1 MRSRAAWCVAI
12 VAGIVAGVPFGNP
25 AGAQTPAVP
34 LLLQRPTV
42 SRTQIAFSYGG
53 DIWIVPRAGGAATRL
68 TADEGNATDPSFSPD
83 GNLIAFTGDN
93 DGNTDVYVMPTT
105 GGVPHRLTY
114 HPAPDD
120 VVGWTPDGS
129 RILFR
134 SGRNSYSRYS
144 RLFTVSKDGGPAT
157 EIDLPRSY
165 AGSFSADGKRL
176 AYMPSDPANEIWKR
190 YRGGEAS
197 EIWLATMSDGSIE
210 RVPRDGSNDASPM
223 WIGSAVYFL
232 SDRNGPTSLFKY
244 DTQSKQVIQVVE
256 NHGLDIKSASAGPD
270 VIVYEQFGALYLFDP
285 ATQKA
290 APVAV
295 TVTADLPK
303 VRPHFVSAADQIANA
318 NLSPTGARAVF
329 EARGEIITVPA
340 DKGDARNLT
349 NTTATMERDPAWSPD
364 GRSVAYFSDASGEYT
379 LHIVPQG
386 GGPPRSIVLG
396 DAPSFYY
403 SPQWSPD
410 SKKISYL
417 DKRLQLWYLDVASGR
432 SVKVDADTY
441 EAPWRALDPSWSS
454 DSRWIAYSKSLPN
467 HLRAIFLFS
476 LESGKATQITDG
488 LSDARFPV
496 FDAGGEYLYFAA
508 STNAGPAVGW
518 IDMSSYDHPVTRSLY
533 MVLLRN
539 DRPSPLIPASDEEK
553 ADTAAA
559 TTGAAAAK
567 RDSDKK
573 PAGAATDSAKHAGVP
588 SAPVRIDLA
597 HIDQRILALPTGDRR
612 WSGLLAGGAGTLFVL
627 ETVPQSSDSAQDNPT
642 NRETVYKW
650 DLASRKLTKV
660 IDGVSGFGPDGN
672 VDDRS
677 PTSFRVSLNGQKMLY
692 RAQGQWTI
700 ASTDGSSKP
709 GEGGLRLGGVQIAV
723 DPRAEWQ
730 QMYHEAWRIERD
742 FFYDPHH
749 HGLDLD
755 AAERKYR
762 PYLAS
767 LASHNDLRYLLTEA
781 MGELT
786 VGHLFI
792 FGGGDDLER
801 HPPPTGLLGA
811 DFSVDR
817 GHYRIARIYTGE
829 SWNPELRAPLS
840 EPGVNVA
847 QGDYLLAVNG
857 TEVRATEDIYKY
869 FEGMAGRSVVLRVS
883 ADPSGAGA
891 RDVTVQPIPSERAL
905 RNYAWIEDNR
915 RTVDRLS
922 GGKIG
927 YAYLP
932 NTGGDGYSYF
942 NRYYLAQTSKQGIVV
957 DERFNGGGSV
967 ADYMIEVMERRPLF
981 KMMTRDG
988 EDITSPTG
996 AIYGPKVMLIN
1007 EYAGSGGDAL
1017 PYMFRETKIGTLVGR
1032 RTWGGL
1038 VGIYGYPPL
1047 MDGMVLTAPRIA
1059 IYTMRGQFEIENH
1072 GVAPD
1077 VVEDLDPAAWRAGH
1091 DSQLEKAVAIAM
1103 DSLAKHPPVVVKR
1116 PPYPNYHTGD
1126 GTAATSSAAHA
1137 P

>member
-1 MRSRAAWCVAI
+1 MRSRAAWCMAV
-12 VAGIVAGVPFGNP
+12 VAGFAAGILSGIP
-25 AGAQTPAVP
+25 AGAQAPAAP
-34 LLLQRPTV
+34 LLLQQPTL

-53 DIWIVPRAGGAATRL
+53 DIWTVPRAGGAATRL
-68 TADEGNATDPSFSPD
+68 TAGEGTNSDPSFSPD
-83 GNLIAFTGDN
+83 GSLIAFTGLY
-93 DGNTDVYVMPTT
+93 DGNADVYVMAAG
-105 GGVPHRLTY
+105 GGVARRLTY
-114 HPAPDD
+114 HPAPDG

-134 SGRNSYSRYS
+134 SGRNSFSRYT

-157 EIDLPRSY
+157 DVDLPRSY
-165 AGSFSADGKRL
+165 DGSYSADGKRL

-197 EIWLATMSDGSIE
+197 EIWLANLSDASIE

-223 WIGSAVYFL
+223 WIGGSVYFL
-232 SDRNGPTSLFKY
+232 SDRNGPTTLFKY
-244 DTQSKQVIQVVE
+244 DTQSKQVTQVVE
-256 NHGLDIKSASAGPD
+256 NKGLDIKSASAGPD
-270 VIVYEQFGALYLFDP
+270 AIVYEQVGSLYLFDP
-285 ATQKA
+285 GTQKA
-290 APVAV
+290 APVPV

-303 VRPHFVSAADQIANA
+303 VRPHFVSAAPYVANA
-318 NLSPTGARAVF
+318 DLSPTGARAVF
-329 EARGEIITVPA
+329 ETRGEIITLPA

-349 NTTATMERDPAWSPD
+349 NTTGAMERDPAWSPD
-364 GRSVAYFSDASGEYT
+364 GRSVAYFSDVSGEYA
-379 LHIVPQG
+379 LHIQPQSG
-386 GGPPRSIVLG
+386 GAARAIVLG

-417 DKRLQLWYLDVASGR
+417 DKRLQLWYLDVASGH

-441 EAPWRALDPSWSS
+441 EAPWRAFDPSWSS
-454 DSRWIAYSKSLPN
+454 DSRWIAYSKVLPN
-467 HLRAIFLFS
+467 HLRAIFLYS
-476 LESGKATQITDG
+476 LESGKATQVTDG
-488 LSDARFPV
+488 LSDARFPA

-508 STNAGPAVGW
+508 STNAGPTVGW
-518 IDMSSYDHPVTRSLY
+518 IDMTSYDHPVTRSLY
-533 MVLLRN
+533 VVVLRN
-539 DRPSPLIPASDEEK
+539 DKPSPLAPLSDEEK
-553 ADTAAA
+553 ADTSAAA
-559 TTGAAAAK
+559 PKRDTGKKGAGGAA
-567 RDSDKK
+567 
-573 PAGAATDSAKHAGVP
+573 DSAKHAGGP
-588 SAPVRIDLA
+588 GAPIRIDLA
-597 HIDQRILALPTGDRR
+597 HIDQRIMALPTGDRR
-612 WSGLLAGGAGTLFVL
+612 WSALVPGAAGTIFVL
-627 ETVPQSSDSAQDNPT
+627 ETVPQPSDSAQENPT
-642 NRETVYKW
+642 NRQTVYKW
-650 DLASRKLTKV
+650 DLATRKMTKV
-660 IDGVSGFGPDGN
+660 TEGVSGFGPDGN

-677 PTSFRVSLNGQKMLY
+677 PTTFRVSQNGKKMLY

-700 ASTDGSSKP
+700 AATDGSSKP
-709 GEGGLRLGGVQIAV
+709 GEGSLRVGGVQVAV

-730 QMYHEAWRIERD
+730 QMFHEAWRIERD

-755 AAERKYR
+755 AAERKYK
-762 PYLAS
+762 PYVAGV
-767 LASHNDLRYLLTEA
+767 ASHDDLRYLLTEA

-792 FGGGDDLER
+792 FGGGDDEGR

-811 DFSVDR
+811 DFSVEH
-817 GHYRIARIYTGE
+817 GHYRITRIYTGE
-829 SWNPELRAPLS
+829 SWNPALRAPLS
-840 EPGVNVA
+840 QPGVNVA
-847 QGDYLLAVNG
+847 QGDYLLAVDG
-857 TEVRATEDIYKY
+857 TTVSPTEDIYKY
-869 FEGMAGRSVVLRVS
+869 FQGTAGRSVVLRVS

-891 RDVTVQPIPSERAL
+891 RDVTVDPIPSERGL
-905 RNYAWIEDNR
+905 RNHAWIDDNR

-932 NTGGDGYSYF
+932 NTGGDGYTYF
-942 NRYYLAQTSKQGIVV
+942 NRYYLAQTQKEGMVL
-957 DERFNGGGSV
+957 DERFNGGGSI
-967 ADYMIEVMERRPLF
+967 ADYMIEVMQRKPIF

-1017 PYMFRETKIGTLVGR
+1017 PYMFHETNIGPLVGR

-1038 VGIYGYPPL
+1038 VGIYGYPQL
-1047 MDGMVLTAPRIA
+1047 MDGMGITAPRIA

-1091 DSQLEKAVAIAM
+1091 DSQLEKAVTIAM

-1116 PPYPNYHTGD
+1116 PPYPNYHSG
-1126 GTAATSSAAHA
+1126 GATAAAGSAGHA

>member
-1 MRSRAAWCVAI
+1 MRSRAAWLVAVLAGS
-12 VAGIVAGVPFGNP
+12 VASVR
-25 AGAQTPAVP
+25 AGAQAPATP

-53 DIWIVPRAGGAATRL
+53 DIWTVPRAGGAATRL
-68 TADEGNATDPSFSPD
+68 TAAEGNATDPSFSPD
-83 GNLIAFTGDN
+83 GSLIAFTGDY
-93 DGNTDVYVMPTT
+93 DGNADVYVVAAS

-134 SGRNSYSRYS
+134 STRNSFSRYS

-157 EIDLPRSY
+157 EVDLPRSY
-165 AGSFSADGKRL
+165 AGSYSPDGKRL

-197 EIWLATMSDGSIE
+197 EIWLATMSDASIE

-223 WIGSAVYFL
+223 WIGDAVYFL

-244 DTQSKQVIQVVE
+244 DTQSKQVTQVVE

-270 VIVYEQFGALYLFDP
+270 AIVYEQFGSLYLFDP
-285 ATQKA
+285 GTQKSA
-290 APVAV
+290 HVPV

-303 VRPHFVSAADQIANA
+303 VRPHFVPAGAFVANA
-318 NLSPTGARAVF
+318 ALSPTGARAVF
-329 EARGEIITVPA
+329 EARGEIISVPA
-340 DKGDARNLT
+340 EKGDARNLT
-349 NTTATMERDPAWSPD
+349 NTTGAMERDPAWSPD
-364 GRSVAYFSDASGEYT
+364 GRSVAYFSDASGEYA
-379 LHIVPQG
+379 LDIQPQAG
-386 GGPPRSIVLG
+386 GVARQIVLG

-441 EAPWRALDPSWSS
+441 EAPWRALDPSWSP
-454 DSRWIAYSKSLPN
+454 DSRWIAYSKVLPN
-467 HLRAIFLFS
+467 HLRAIFLYS
-476 LESGKATQITDG
+476 LETGKATQITDG
-488 LSDARFPV
+488 LSDAEFPA
-496 FDAGGEYLYFAA
+496 FDGGGEYLYFAA
-508 STNAGPAVGW
+508 STNAGPTVGW
-518 IDMSSYDHPVTRSLY
+518 IDMTSYDHPVTRSLY
-533 MVLLRN
+533 VVVLRN
-539 DRPSPLIPASDEEK
+539 DKPSPLVPLSDEEK
-553 ADTAAA
+553 GDTS
-559 TTGAAAAK
+559 AAAAPK
-567 RDSDKK
+567 RDSGKK
-573 PAGAATDSAKHAGVP
+573 GAPTAADSAKHPGGAGT
-588 SAPVRIDLA
+588 PVRIDLA
-597 HIDQRILALPTGDRR
+597 HIDQRIMALPTGDRR
-612 WSGLLAGGAGTLFVL
+612 WSALVPGAAGTLFVL
-627 ETVPQSSDSAQDNPT
+627 ETVPQPSDSAQENPT
-642 NRETVYKW
+642 NRQTVYKW
-650 DLASRKLTKV
+650 DLATRKMTKV
-660 IDGVSGFGPDGN
+660 TEGVSGFGPDGN

-677 PTSFRVSLNGQKMLY
+677 PTTFRVSQDGKKMLY

-700 ASTDGSSKP
+700 AATDGSSRP
-709 GEGGLRLGGVQIAV
+709 GEGNLRLDGVQIAV

-730 QMYHEAWRIERD
+730 QMFHEAWRIERD

-762 PYLAS
+762 PYVAG
-767 LASHNDLRYLLTEA
+767 LASHDDLRYLLAEA

-792 FGGGDDLER
+792 YGGGDDEGR

-817 GHYRIARIYTGE
+817 GHYRITRIYTGE
-829 SWNPELRAPLS
+829 SWNPDLRAPLS
-840 EPGVNVA
+840 QPGVNVA

-857 TEVRATEDIYKY
+857 TDVSPAEDIYKY
-869 FEGMAGRSVVLRVS
+869 FQGTAGRSVVLRVS

-891 RDVTVQPIPSERAL
+891 HDVTVDPIPSERGL
-905 RNYAWIEDNR
+905 RNHAWIDDNR

-932 NTGGDGYSYF
+932 NTAGDGYAYF
-942 NRYYLAQTSKQGIVV
+942 NRYYLAQTQKDGMVL
-957 DERFNGGGSV
+957 DERFNGGGSI
-967 ADYMIEVMERRPLF
+967 ADYMIEVMERKPIF

-1017 PYMFRETKIGTLVGR
+1017 PYMFHETKIGPLVGR

-1047 MDGMVLTAPRIA
+1047 MDGMNITAPRIA

-1077 VVEDLDPAAWRAGH
+1077 VVEDLDPAGWRAGH
-1091 DSQLEKAVAIAM
+1091 DSQLEKAVTIAM

-1126 GTAATSSAAHA
+1126 GVAATSSAGHA

>member
-1 MRSRAAWCVAI
+1 MRSHAAWCVAI
-12 VAGIVAGVPFGNP
+12 VAGFAAGILAGIPSDAQAP
-25 AGAQTPAVP
+25 AAP

-53 DIWIVPRAGGAATRL
+53 DIWTVPRAGGAATRL
-68 TADEGNATDPSFSPD
+68 TAAEGNATDPSFSPD
-83 GNLIAFTGDN
+83 GSLIAFTGDY
-93 DGNTDVYVMPTT
+93 DGNADVYVVAAS

-134 SGRNSYSRYS
+134 SARSSFSRYS

-157 EIDLPRSY
+157 EVDLPRSY
-165 AGSFSADGKRL
+165 AGSYSADGKRL

-190 YRGGEAS
+190 YRGGQAS
-197 EIWLATMSDGSIE
+197 EIWLATLSDASIE

-232 SDRNGPTSLFKY
+232 SDRNGPTTLFKY
-244 DTQSKQVIQVVE
+244 DTQSKQVTQVVE

-270 VIVYEQFGALYLFDP
+270 AIVYEQFGSLYLFDP
-285 ATQKA
+285 GTQRS
-290 APVAV
+290 APVPV

-303 VRPHFVSAADQIANA
+303 VRPHFVPAGAFVANA
-318 NLSPTGARAVF
+318 DLSPTGARAVF
-329 EARGEIITVPA
+329 ETRGEIITVPA
-340 DKGDARNLT
+340 EKGDARDLT
-349 NTTATMERDPAWSPD
+349 NTTGTMERDPAWSPD

-379 LHIVPQG
+379 LHIQPQS
-386 GGPPRSIVLG
+386 GGPARSIVLG

-403 SPQWSPD
+403 SPKWSPD

-417 DKRLQLWYLDVASGR
+417 DKRLQLWYLDVASGH
-432 SVKVDADTY
+432 SAKVDADTY
-441 EAPWRALDPSWSS
+441 EVPWNAFDPSWSP
-454 DSRWIAYSKSLPN
+454 DSRWIAYSKGLPN
-467 HLRAIFLFS
+467 HLRAIFLYS
-476 LESGKATQITDG
+476 LESGKATQVTDG
-488 LSDARFPV
+488 SSDAQFPA

-508 STNAGPAVGW
+508 STNTGPTVGW
-518 IDMSSYDHPVTRSLY
+518 IDMTSFDHPVTRSLY
-533 MVLLRN
+533 LVVLRS
-539 DRPSPLIPASDEEK
+539 DKPSPLAPLSDEEK
-553 ADTAAA
+553 GDTSAAA
-559 TTGAAAAK
+559 TPK
-567 RDSDKK
+567 RDTGKK
-573 PAGAATDSAKHAGVP
+573 VAAGATDSAKRAGGAATPIRV
-588 SAPVRIDLA
+588 DLA
-597 HIDQRILALPTGDRR
+597 HIEQRIMALPTGERR
-612 WSGLLAGGAGTLFVL
+612 WSALVPGVAGTLFVL
-627 ETVPQSSDSAQDNPT
+627 ETVPQPSDSAQGNPT
-642 NRETVYKW
+642 NRETVYRW
-650 DLASRKLTKV
+650 DLATRKMTKV
-660 IDGVSGFGPDGN
+660 AEGVSGFGPDGN

-677 PTSFRVSLNGQKMLY
+677 PTTFRVSQNGTKMLY

-700 ASTDGSSKP
+700 AATDGSSKP
-709 GEGGLRLGGVQIAV
+709 GEGNLRLDGVQIAV

-730 QMYHEAWRIERD
+730 QMFHEAWRIERD

-762 PYLAS
+762 PYLAGV
-767 LASHNDLRYLLTEA
+767 ASHNDLRYLLTEA

-792 FGGGDDLER
+792 FGGGDDEGR

-811 DFSVDR
+811 DFSVDHGR
-817 GHYRIARIYTGE
+817 YRIARIYTGE

-840 EPGVNVA
+840 QPGVNVA
-847 QGDYLLAVNG
+847 QGDYVLAVNG
-857 TEVRATEDIYKY
+857 AVVSATEDIYKY
-869 FEGMAGRSVVLRVS
+869 FEGTAGRPVVLRVS

-891 RDVTVQPIPSERAL
+891 RDVTVDPVPSETGL

-932 NTGGDGYSYF
+932 NTGTGGYTYF
-942 NRYYLAQTSKQGIVV
+942 NRYYLAQTQKDGMVL
-957 DERFNGGGSV
+957 DERFNGGGAV
-967 ADYMIEVMERRPLF
+967 ADYMIEVMQRKPLF
-981 KMMTRDG
+981 RMMTRDG
-988 EDITSPTG
+988 EDVTSPTG
-996 AIYGPKVMLIN
+996 ANYGPKVMLVN

-1017 PYMFRETKIGTLVGR
+1017 PYMFHEEKIGPLVGR

-1038 VGIYGYPPL
+1038 VGIYGYPQL
-1047 MDGMVLTAPRIA
+1047 MDGMGITAPRIA

-1091 DSQLEKAVAIAM
+1091 DSQLEKGVTMAM

-1126 GTAATSSAAHA
+1126 GTAATSSASRA